1 MFRGTFDVNGKNVFD
16 MRIGFSNINIGMQDD
31 NFEASSTAIVFDG
44 TSLKTYNGVTS
55 CIADRKVS
63 AVLN

>member
-1 MFRGTFDVNGKNVFD
+1 MFRCIFDVNGKNVFD
-16 MRIGFSNINIGMQDD
+16 MRVGYSNINIGMQDE

-44 TSLKTYNGVTS
+44 TSLKTYNGVSS
-55 CIADRKVS
+55 CVANRKVS

>member
-1 MFRGTFDVNGKNVFD
+1 MFRCIFDVNGKNVFD
-16 MRIGFSNINIGMQDD
+16 MRVGCSNINIGMQDE

-55 CIADRKVS
+55 CVANRKVS